1 MANTEFSGFVRDDAG
16 AAIASATVELFDR
29 GTTTPVRETTTTNS
43 SGFWTMSESTEGRYD
58 VKVYKDSW
66 VRWIDYDDEGQM
78 ESLEVKNLY
87 VRGSDN
93 AFDGKL
99 AAPAW
104 GADRTLTFRDATG
117 IIHVGNYG
125 YASVASNGTLQSNS
139 FNVTS
144 AAKNSTGSYT
154 ITWNTDFGNANYTC
168 VATPEAGDGYSAQV
182 NTVATGTIG
191 VTTFD
196 AANPPAPGDSAFHV
210 FAIGDQ

>member
-16 AAIASATVELFDR
+16 VAIASATVELFDR
-29 GTTTPVRETTTTNS
+29 GTTTPVRETTTTNA

-58 VKVYKDSW
+58 VKIYKDSW

-117 IIHVGNYG
+117 AIFVGNIAYC
-125 YASVASNGTLQSNS
+125 SVASAGTLQSNS
-139 FNVTS
+139 HNVASVT
-144 AAKNSTGSYT
+144 KTGTGDYLV
-154 ITWNTDFGNANYTC
+154 TWATDFGNANYS
-168 VATPEAGDGYSAQV
+168 ATVIAEVGNSTNCTLGG
-182 NTVATGTIG
+182 VATGTLQVIMWDINNNP
-191 VTTFD
+191 VD
-196 AANPPAPGDSAFHV
+196 AAVHV